1 TGVLV
6 VEGIKGTGD
15 RFMVGLAD
23 PEPVPDGVLA
33 RVRDVHAR
41 LVGALGATRF
51 EWVFDGAELWIVQL
65 HSGAS
70 VSDGDVIVPGDAGEW
85 VDFDVSQGLEALR
98 SPSSLKPDTGITL
111 DRRIGLTSHLADVL
125 RKARVPARV
134 GAR

>member
-1 TGVLV
+1 
-6 VEGIKGTGD
+6 
-15 RFMVGLAD
+15 
-23 PEPVPDGVLA
+23 
-33 RVRDVHAR
+33 
-41 LVGALGATRF
+41 
-51 EWVFDGAELWIVQL
+51 L

-98 SPSSLKPDTGITL
+98 SLSSSLKPDTGITL